1 MIGPARLWQR
11 CWSRLRRFEE
21 LTQMLFLGNAIAASG
36 FLILLFGFFTGACD
50 WPLGWLLGWPFSNL
64 YLLLFGRQI
73 DRILEDGAGRTKV
86 FFLYLGRL
94 VVLLVPLLTATLMWY
109 YNLRVFNPI
118 SVALSF
124 VLFRM
129 GIYFIPRKDDENG
142 QS

>member
-1 MIGPARLWQR
+1 
-11 CWSRLRRFEE
+11 
-21 LTQMLFLGNAIAASG
+21 MLILGNAIAAAG
-36 FLILLFGFFTGACD
+36 FLILLFGFFTGARD

-73 DRILEDGAGRTKV
+73 DRILEAGAGRAKV